1 MRRRKNP
8 FRGVYTSEDRH
19 GKLRHRLRRTIK
31 GRTIDCY
38 INAPYGSPE
47 FRAAYEEAIE
57 GARQTTLRTKPGTI
71 AYLIANYLQ
80 STAFRN
86 LKMAT
91 RQHKARRLDWIREII
106 GEARYTQ
113 IKPQHVE
120 QLLRKKPG
128 PVAGNRVKKDLAQLF
143 RHAAKYHGYT
153 SPNPAALAEANK
165 VRSSGFHTWSDEEVE
180 TFRATHPTGS
190 KARLALE
197 LLLNTGAAR
206 QDAAAMTRANIRG
219 PRLHYARGKTRE
231 QVIVPIMP
239 ELARELAHLPADQM
253 MLLAH
258 GNHGKGYG
266 AASFG
271 NWFKEQCEAAG
282 LSRCTAHGLR
292 KAGATALA
300 QAGATESEIAAFL
313 GHASTREAA
322 RYTQA
327 ANRSRLTDS
336 AMAKLSTE
344 PEQKLTNLS
353 ERLVKEGRQAA
364 DV

>member
-1 MRRRKNP
+1 
-8 FRGVYTSEDRH
+8 
-19 GKLRHRLRRTIK
+19 
-31 GRTIDCY
+31 
-38 INAPYGSPE
+38 
-47 FRAAYEEAIE
+47 
-57 GARQTTLRTKPGTI
+57 
-71 AYLIANYLQ
+71 
-80 STAFRN
+80 
-86 LKMAT
+86 
-91 RQHKARRLDWIREII
+91 
-106 GEARYTQ
+106 
-113 IKPQHVE
+113 
-120 QLLRKKPG
+120 
-128 PVAGNRVKKDLAQLF
+128 
-143 RHAAKYHGYT
+143 
-153 SPNPAALAEANK
+153 
-165 VRSSGFHTWSDEEVE
+165 
-180 TFRATHPTGS
+180 
-190 KARLALE
+190 
-197 LLLNTGAAR
+197 
-206 QDAAAMTRANIRG
+206 MTRANIRG